1 MAPEERSKLTKT
13 TKLNT
18 KAIEAK
24 FNETAFRLTQ
34 ERSDF
39 LLPQILDFVQS
50 RKWINLKPE
59 YQRRLVWDDAK
70 RSLFI
75 ESLLLNIPIP
85 AVFLY
90 EWDLGRYEV
99 MDGQQRLNSIV
110 DFYENGFALRGLE
123 KWEELNG
130 LRYRELPETLQR
142 GLDRRRI
149 SATVLLVERTG
160 TLPQQGEIRKLVFE
174 RLNTGGQHLNPQ
186 ELRNCL
192 YAGAFND
199 LLTTLS
205 QEPLFTAIWQIPS
218 HEQNVDK
225 HGNVT
230 AQLRDNRLYRRMED
244 CELVLRFFALRK
256 RSNIKGSVRSMLD
269 RCMEENVNKTQ
280 DELSQLQDDFKT
292 RLELAHDLFGS
303 RVFRYKDE
311 NGEWQLSKPLY
322 DGVMVALDRLWSR
335 RDSLKS
341 ERKEV
346 VHRVTKLLRRNSA
359 FEVIIGKPNTAKAV
373 LRRGDLLAKAIRG

>member
-1 MAPEERSKLTKT
+1 LRKT

-18 KAIEAK
+18 NAVEAK

-39 LLPQILDFVQS
+39 LLAQILDFVRG
-50 RKWINLKPE
+50 RKWINLQPE
-59 YQRRLVWDDAK
+59 YQRRLVWDDTK

-110 DFYENGFALRGLE
+110 DFYGNGFALRGLE

-130 LRYRELPETLQR
+130 LRYRELPETLKR

-149 SATVLLVERTG
+149 SATVLLVERVG

-186 ELRNCL
+186 ELRNCF

-199 LLTTLS
+199 LLTKLS
-205 QEPLFTAIWQIPS
+205 QDALFTTIWQIPS

-225 HGNVT
+225 RGNIT
-230 AQLRDNRLYRRMED
+230 ANLRDNRLYRRMED

-269 RCMEENVNKTQ
+269 RCMEENVNRTEA
-280 DELSQLQDDFKT
+280 ELLQLEEDFKT
-292 RLELAHDLFGS
+292 RLELAHDLFGDV
-303 RVFRYKDE
+303 VFRYEDE
-311 NGEWQLSKPLY
+311 NGDWQLSKPLY
-322 DGVMVALDRLWSR
+322 DGVMVALDRLWSK
-335 RDSLKS
+335 RDVLKS
-341 ERKEV
+341 QRKRLV
-346 VHRVTKLLRRNSA
+346 RRVAKLLRRRPA

-373 LRRGDLLAKAIRG
+373 LRREELLTKAIRG